1 MFHFSKIR
9 SYFFSI
15 IVIAIIPVSCGTSD
29 SLPYE
34 VPDYIDDIQESP
46 SNEHIT
52 VETSQLMNLKT
63 GLSPQPQGG
72 DCWGDY
78 FFQFSTNN
86 GVVRIYN
93 LAEKK
98 LVQTYKLSKNDQGFV
113 SNCHCNSVCFGSMY
127 YEEGDTF
134 PLLYVSTGYSSLG
147 FSGALV
153 YRVIQKDGVFK
164 FSLVQTIRLPILNSS
179 WTEFIPAGGVC
190 YICYSSDYVVYKMPL
205 PSVHDGDVIIDG
217 SMNALEIFQFPSQ
230 PAFMKGSRNQG
241 RMIHNGT
248 IIFPSGVPQAGEAS
262 VLVFL
267 DMDTRTYKHI
277 FDFKELGLNK
287 ESESIFIWRDSLCVA
302 FLDQIVS
309 FEFTPNIL

>member
-1 MFHFSKIR
+1 MFHLSEIR
-9 SYFFSI
+9 PSFFILIAISI
-15 IVIAIIPVSCGTSD
+15 ILISCGTQD

-46 SNEHIT
+46 SDEHIT
-52 VETSQLMNLKT
+52 VDTYLLMNLKT

-72 DCWGDY
+72 DCWGDF

-86 GVVRIYN
+86 SVVRIYN

-98 LVQTYKLSKNDQGFV
+98 LIQTYKLSKKDQGFV

-127 YEEGDTF
+127 FEEEDTF

-147 FSGALV
+147 YSGALV
-153 YRVIQKDGVFK
+153 YRVIQNDELFTL
-164 FSLVQTIRLPILNSS
+164 SLVQTIRLPVLNSS
-179 WTEFIPAGGVC
+179 WTEFIPSEDVC
-190 YICYSSDYVVYKMPL
+190 YVCYSSDYIVYKMPL

-217 SMNALEIFQFPSQ
+217 SMNSLEVFQFPSQ

-241 RMIHNGT
+241 RMFHNGT

-262 VLVFL
+262 MLVFL
-267 DMDTRTYKHI
+267 DMNTRTYKYI
-277 FDFKELGLNK
+277 FDFKELGLNR
-287 ESESIFIWRDSLCVA
+287 ESESIFIWRDTLCVA